1 MCPHKLYFD
10 KRKEKKEKNVS
21 NEDPLF
27 EVYSLWLPNI
37 IALYTVIT
45 CTRGTQSNSRTHLSY
60 HYM

>member
-21 NEDPLF
+21 NEDSLF
-27 EVYSLWLPNI
+27 KVYSLWLPNI

-45 CTRGTQSNSRTHLSY
+45 LLFKC
-60 HYM
+60 HYS